1 MKTITVKVKFKIPEV
16 NKTKTVKVGLDFP
29 KLTIPCF
36 AEIVDEVYKSY
47 DPKLTDCFI
56 NFGYII
62 GVEQVFN

>member
-1 MKTITVKVKFKIPEV
+1 MKTITVKVKFKIPGV
-16 NKTKTVKVGLDFP
+16 NKTKTVKVLLEFP
-29 KLTIPCF
+29 DVALPCF
-36 AEIVDEVYKSY
+36 SEIVDEVYKSC